1 MQTQTLRVFVCLCDC
16 LFVCVCSLKVVTIRF
31 TFLLVC
37 LCVSFSFFSTKNIRI
52 IKNNITTLFQY
63 VLFVNRNKGLRRK
76 KQTSMGLGPTGFGES
91 RFPVFSLNEPSII
104 AVYMLF
110 ACLYLFSL
118 TFSRWSWTRW
128 KINNIVCNRVLLFL
142 FKTQLQFAHQ
152 LQSLRSRSCS

>member
-1 MQTQTLRVFVCLCDC
+1 MTLTFTTFTL
-16 LFVCVCSLKVVTIRF
+16 LLGTCSKNTINKHH
-31 TFLLVC
+31 
-37 LCVSFSFFSTKNIRI
+37 KNSLPI
-52 IKNNITTLFQY
+52 
-63 VLFVNRNKGLRRK
+63 VFVNRNKGLRRK

-104 AVYMLF
+104 AVYMSF

-142 FKTQLQFAHQ
+142 FETQLQFAHQ
-152 LQSLRSRSCS
+152 WQSLRSRSCS

>member
-1 MQTQTLRVFVCLCDC
+1 
-16 LFVCVCSLKVVTIRF
+16 VCVFSQSCDDSIHLSSCLSVCA
-31 TFLLVC
+31 FL
-37 LCVSFSFFSTKNIRI
+37 FFQQKTQYT
-52 IKNNITTLFQY
+52 NITKTLFQY

-152 LQSLRSRSCS
+152 WQSLRSRSCS

>member
-1 MQTQTLRVFVCLCDC
+1 MQTQTLRVFVCL
-16 LFVCVCSLKVVTIRF
+16 FVCVCVFVCLCSLKVVTIRF
-31 TFLLVC
+31 TFSVF
-37 LCVSFSFFSTKNIRI
+37 LCVSFSFFQQKHNKTNFTK
-52 IKNNITTLFQY
+52 TLFQY
-63 VLFVNRNKGLRRK
+63 ALFVNRNKGLRRK

-91 RFPVFSLNEPSII
+91 RFSCVFSKRTII

-128 KINNIVCNRVLLFL
+128 KINNIVCNRVHLFL

-152 LQSLRSRSCS
+152 WQSLRSRSCS